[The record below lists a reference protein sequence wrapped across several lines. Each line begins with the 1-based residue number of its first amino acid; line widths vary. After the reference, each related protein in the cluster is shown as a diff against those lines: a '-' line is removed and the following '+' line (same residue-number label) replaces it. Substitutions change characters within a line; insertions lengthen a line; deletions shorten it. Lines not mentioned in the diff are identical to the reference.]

1 MSKLML
7 DSNVFNEV
15 VRGDI
20 SIDLFKNHEIF
31 ATHIQLD
38 EITRTKEDTVREKLE
53 SAFMAIVTTKI
64 ATSSMVWDVSRWD
77 ESSWSDGEKF
87 NEMKQRLVELDK
99 NKSINK
105 KTPNQVGDVLIA
117 ETTIINDLVLVTN
130 DINLTTLVREFGGKS
145 IHTNNLP

>member
-7 DSNVFNEV
+7 DTNVFNEV

-105 KTPNQVGDVLIA
+105 KTPNQVEPHRDCRRLLILRKRSHD
-117 ETTIINDLVLVTN
+117 EQYKEQVFT
-130 DINLTTLVREFGGKS
+130 
-145 IHTNNLP
+145 